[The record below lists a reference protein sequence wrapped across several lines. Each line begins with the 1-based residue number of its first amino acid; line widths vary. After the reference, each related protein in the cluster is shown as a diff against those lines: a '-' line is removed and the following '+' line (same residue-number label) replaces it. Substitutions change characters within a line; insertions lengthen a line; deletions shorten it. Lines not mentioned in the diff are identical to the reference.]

1 MNTVLSALT
10 SVRNHMDSFVIAAKT
25 RMRDIATRKH
35 SGIDGIIVVVGLA
48 IIALVII
55 LIFKDQL
62 KDFVVDLTKNMQDK
76 AQEVLDSAGKTTP

>member
-25 RMRDIATRKH
+25 RMRDVTTRKH

-62 KDFVVDLTKNMQDK
+62 KDFVVDLTTNMQDK